1 MDLQADLFADIV
13 VIFVAAFLGGTTA
26 RLLRLPT
33 LLGYMSVGL
42 LVGPHAL
49 GLISNVEVVRTLAE
63 LGVVLLLFAVGVE
76 ISMAELRNMG
86 RRIVAIGLGQLGGTL
101 ALGYGVGVVF
111 GWDTGQAV
119 VFGMVLAL
127 SSTMVVLKTL
137 SDRGD
142 LLTLSGRVTTG
153 VLLLQDMAFVP
164 MIAVLPALSGGG
176 DPILTKLGIAA
187 LKAAVVFGLVLV
199 LGGKLIPWMLR
210 RAALLGSRESFIV
223 TVVAITLTAAA
234 LTSVVGLS
242 AALGAFA
249 AGLVMST
256 SDWTGRR
263 ALQEVIPI
271 RDVFAALFFASLGML
286 TDPAFLLDEAPLVV
300 AVIATSVIVKFALVA
315 LLARGVG
322 YLPHTALL
330 SGGSVVQIGEFSFIL
345 AASAEAL
352 GIVDTDFLPLTVMA
366 AVATMAMTPG
376 VVAAVHAA
384 LTRVERRLPSF
395 AAPNDSEGLARMP
408 SPGAHGL
415 RSHVVI
421 AGLGRVGSLIA
432 KELERQAI
440 WFVAIDVDP
449 DAVQRAPY
457 RYGFLLHGD
466 AARQFMLEAAGIP
479 VARLLVVSMSDPIA
493 GLVTVQH
500 ARRISKSI
508 HIVGRVGWPEEAQA
522 FQQEGANAVVWPEME
537 AALEIMRVSLIDMG
551 VGEER
556 VEERM
561 AEARQSLEYGG
572 AERALDRLAN
582 EERRGTA
589 DATDP

>member
-13 VIFVAAFLGGTTA
+13 VIFVAAFLGGTAA

-42 LVGPHAL
+42 VVGPHAL
-49 GLISNVEVVRTLAE
+49 GLISNVEVVRALAE

-101 ALGYGVGVVF
+101 AIGYGVGVVF

-137 SDRGD
+137 SDRGE

-153 VLLLQDMAFVP
+153 VLLLQDIAFVP

-176 DPILTKLGIAA
+176 GPILSELGIAA
-187 LKAAVVFGLVLV
+187 LKAAVVLGLVLV

-234 LTSVVGLS
+234 LTSVVGLP

-384 LTRVERRLPSF
+384 LTRLERRLPSF
-395 AAPNDSEGLARMP
+395 AAPNDAEGLARMP

-415 RSHVVI
+415 HGHVVI

-457 RYGFLLHGD
+457 RYGFLLHGN
-466 AARQFMLEAAGIP
+466 AARQFMLEAAGVP

-582 EERRGTA
+582 EERRGAA

>member
-13 VIFVAAFLGGTTA
+13 VIFVAAFLGGTAA

-76 ISMAELRNMG
+76 ISMAELRTMG

-101 ALGYGVGVVF
+101 AIGYGVGVVF

-153 VLLLQDMAFVP
+153 VLLLQDIAFVP

-176 DPILTKLGIAA
+176 DPVLSKLGIAA

-300 AVIATSVIVKFALVA
+300 AVIATSVIVKFVLVA

-352 GIVDTDFLPLTVMA
+352 GIVDTNFLPLTVMA

-395 AAPNDSEGLARMP
+395 ATPKDAEGLARMP
-408 SPGAHGL
+408 STGAHGL
-415 RSHVVI
+415 HGHVVI

-432 KELERQAI
+432 KELEQQAI
-440 WFVAIDVDP
+440 WFVAIDMDP

-466 AARQFMLEAAGIP
+466 AARQSMLEAAGVP

-582 EERRGTA
+582 EERRGAA
-589 DATDP
+589 DATEP

>member
-13 VIFVAAFLGGTTA
+13 VIFVAAFLGGTAA

-101 ALGYGVGVVF
+101 AIGYGVGVVF

-137 SDRGD
+137 SDRGE

-153 VLLLQDMAFVP
+153 VLLLQDIAFVP

-176 DPILTKLGIAA
+176 DPILSKLGIAA

-223 TVVAITLTAAA
+223 TVVAVTLTAAA

-395 AAPNDSEGLARMP
+395 AAPNDPEGLARMP

-415 RSHVVI
+415 RGHVVI

-440 WFVAIDVDP
+440 WFVAIDMDP
-449 DAVQRAPY
+449 DAVQRTPY

-466 AARQFMLEAAGIP
+466 AARQFMLEAAGVP

-572 AERALDRLAN
+572 AERAIDRLAN
-582 EERRGTA
+582 EERRGAA

>member
-13 VIFVAAFLGGTTA
+13 VIFVAAFLGGTAA

-76 ISMAELRNMG
+76 ISMAELRTMG

-101 ALGYGVGVVF
+101 AIGYGVGVVF

-153 VLLLQDMAFVP
+153 VLLLQDIAFVP

-176 DPILTKLGIAA
+176 DPVLSKLGIAA

-300 AVIATSVIVKFALVA
+300 AVIATSVIVKFVLVA

-352 GIVDTDFLPLTVMA
+352 GIVDTNFLPLTVMA

-395 AAPNDSEGLARMP
+395 ATPKDAEGLARMP
-408 SPGAHGL
+408 STGAHGL
-415 RSHVVI
+415 HGHVVI

-432 KELERQAI
+432 KELEQQAI
-440 WFVAIDVDP
+440 WFVAIDMDP

-457 RYGFLLHGD
+457 RHGFLLHGD
-466 AARQFMLEAAGIP
+466 AARQFMLEAAGVP

-582 EERRGTA
+582 EERRGGA
-589 DATDP
+589 DATEP

>member
-1 MDLQADLFADIV
+1 
-13 VIFVAAFLGGTTA
+13 
-26 RLLRLPT
+26 
-33 LLGYMSVGL
+33 
-42 LVGPHAL
+42 
-49 GLISNVEVVRTLAE
+49 
-63 LGVVLLLFAVGVE
+63 
-76 ISMAELRNMG
+76 
-86 RRIVAIGLGQLGGTL
+86 
-101 ALGYGVGVVF
+101 
-111 GWDTGQAV
+111 
-119 VFGMVLAL
+119 
-127 SSTMVVLKTL
+127 
-137 SDRGD
+137 
-142 LLTLSGRVTTG
+142 
-153 VLLLQDMAFVP
+153 
-164 MIAVLPALSGGG
+164 
-176 DPILTKLGIAA
+176 
-187 LKAAVVFGLVLV
+187 
-199 LGGKLIPWMLR
+199 
-210 RAALLGSRESFIV
+210 
-223 TVVAITLTAAA
+223 
-234 LTSVVGLS
+234 
-242 AALGAFA
+242 
-249 AGLVMST
+249 
-256 SDWTGRR
+256 
-263 ALQEVIPI
+263 
-271 RDVFAALFFASLGML
+271 ML
-286 TDPAFLLDEAPLVV
+286 TDPAFLLDEAPLVI

-384 LTRVERRLPSF
+384 LTRLERRLPSF
-395 AAPNDSEGLARMP
+395 AAPTAQGLARMP
-408 SPGAHGL
+408 SLDAHGL
-415 RSHVVI
+415 HGHVVI

-440 WFVAIDVDP
+440 WFVAIDMDP
-449 DAVQRAPY
+449 DAVKRAPY
-457 RYGFLLHGD
+457 RYGFLLHGN
-466 AARQFMLEAAGIP
+466 AARQFMLEAAGVP

-582 EERRGTA
+582 EERRGAA